1 MMGTGASLE
10 KLLVKASP
18 YVIFLL
24 AVLLALFLLI
34 ITIFLIRKLLEKKK
48 SDEEVLTQFQL
59 LQGIQREMGEFRL
72 SHEEEA
78 KKAYSE
84 MIDAFVKTQETLK
97 GGLDSGMKSIM
108 ENLSSLSGAM
118 TEQLSRSQTVLNEQL
133 GIAQKNI
140 SEQLTGTVKIIGDVR
155 TTLGGLSESAKR
167 MQELGEN
174 ISELQKIMKSP
185 KLRGNIGEV
194 LLEDMLKQVIPTE
207 NYQLQYQFRGGEMVD
222 AVIRVGGSLIP
233 VDAKFPLESF
243 SRLMASPDE
252 VTKKREM
259 REFITSVRRKIDD
272 IASKYIRP
280 EEGTYDFALMYI
292 PAENVYYEI
301 IVSDREFSGGID
313 LYNYALKRKVVLVSP
328 NSFYAYLVAIA
339 FGLKGFTIE
348 KEAYEIRGRLEEL
361 YRIIERF
368 GDAFEGLGKNLNIS
382 VRKYEEAR
390 KNLETLETRL
400 DLITGIKGE
409 IAGKEQE

>member
-1 MMGTGASLE
+1 MGSGASME
-10 KLLVKASP
+10 KLLAKASP

-34 ITIFLIRKLLEKKK
+34 ITIFLIRKLLEKKR

-59 LQGIQREMGEFRL
+59 LQSLQREMGEFRL

-97 GGLDSGMKSIM
+97 GGLESGMKGIM

-118 TEQLSRSQTVLNEQL
+118 TEQF

-140 SEQLTGTVKIIGDVR
+140 SDQLTGTVKIIGDVR

-174 ISELQKIMKSP
+174 ISELQKILKSP

-222 AVIRVGGSLIP
+222 AVIRVGESLIP

-243 SRLMASPDE
+243 TRLLASPDE
-252 VTKKREM
+252 VTKKREK

-301 IVSDREFSGGID
+301 IVSDRDFSEGID
-313 LYNYALKRKVVLVSP
+313 LYNYALKKKVVLVSP

-390 KNLETLETRL
+390 KNLETLEMRL

>member
-1 MMGTGASLE
+1 MGSGASME
-10 KLLVKASP
+10 KLLAKASP

-34 ITIFLIRKLLEKKK
+34 ITIFLIRKLLEKKR

-59 LQGIQREMGEFRL
+59 LQSLQREMGEFRL

-97 GGLDSGMKSIM
+97 GGLESGMKGIM

-118 TEQLSRSQTVLNEQL
+118 TEQF

-140 SEQLTGTVKIIGDVR
+140 SDQLTGTVKIIGDVR

-174 ISELQKIMKSP
+174 ISELQKILKSP

-222 AVIRVGGSLIP
+222 AVIRVGESLIP

-243 SRLMASPDE
+243 TRLLASPDE
-252 VTKKREM
+252 VTKKREK

-301 IVSDREFSGGID
+301 IVSDRDFSEGID
-313 LYNYALKRKVVLVSP
+313 LYNYALKKKVVLVSP

>member
-1 MMGTGASLE
+1 
-10 KLLVKASP
+10 
-18 YVIFLL
+18 
-24 AVLLALFLLI
+24 
-34 ITIFLIRKLLEKKK
+34 
-48 SDEEVLTQFQL
+48 
-59 LQGIQREMGEFRL
+59 
-72 SHEEEA
+72 
-78 KKAYSE
+78 
-84 MIDAFVKTQETLK
+84 
-97 GGLDSGMKSIM
+97 
-108 ENLSSLSGAM
+108 
-118 TEQLSRSQTVLNEQL
+118 
-133 GIAQKNI
+133 
-140 SEQLTGTVKIIGDVR
+140 
-155 TTLGGLSESAKR
+155 
-167 MQELGEN
+167 
-174 ISELQKIMKSP
+174 MKSP